1 MNYYILTSEVF
12 ESLDKDQIRY
22 AHKSQD
28 RTKWIE
34 PVWNGEEGLFG
45 GKNLSVY
52 TFDNHSDWTGDGG
65 GIDVDDIEETEYLS
79 GFNFYIYVYPI
90 NK

>member
-28 RTKWIE
+28 TTKWIATTE
-34 PVWNGEEGLFG
+34 LTVEDAILTFETSAA
-45 GKNLSVY
+45 LSEHTY
-52 TFDNHSDWTGDGG
+52 SNPSDWTGDGG
-65 GIDVDDIEETEYLS
+65 GIDVEDIEETEYLS
-79 GFNFYIYVYPI
+79 GL
-90 NK
+90 

>member
-1 MNYYILTSEVF
+1 MKYYIVTSEVF

-28 RTKWIE
+28 RTKWIITTE
-34 PVWNGEEGLFG
+34 LTVENVILTFETAED
-45 GKNLSVY
+45 LSVY

-65 GIDVDDIEETEYLS
+65 GIDVEDIEEIEYLN
-79 GFNFYIYVYPI
+79 GL
-90 NK
+90 

>member
-28 RTKWIE
+28 RTKWIVTTE
-34 PVWNGEEGLFG
+34 LTLEDVILTFETTSA
-45 GKNLSVY
+45 LSEY
-52 TFDNHSDWTGDGG
+52 TYNNPNIWTGDGG
-65 GIDVDDIEETEYLS
+65 GIDTGDIEETEYLS
-79 GFNFYIYVYPI
+79 GL
-90 NK
+90 

>member
-28 RTKWIE
+28 RTKWIVTTE
-34 PVWNGEEGLFG
+34 LTVDDRVRKFQSITSCSN
-45 GKNLSVY
+45 Y
-52 TFDNHSDWTGDGG
+52 TFTNHSDWTGDGS
-65 GIDVDDIEETEYLS
+65 GIEEWEIEETEYLS
-79 GFNFYIYVYPI
+79 GL
-90 NK
+90 

>member
-1 MNYYILTSEVF
+1 MNYYTVTSEVF

-28 RTKWIE
+28 RTKWIVTTE
-34 PVWNGEEGLFG
+34 STLEDVILAFETAED
-45 GKNLSVY
+45 LSVY

-65 GIDVDDIEETEYLS
+65 GIEVENINETEYLN
-79 GFNFYIYVYPI
+79 GL
-90 NK
+90 